1 MMGPLWDFDS
11 SFKTD
16 ADDRWSQ
23 LHELDYFYYPKLF
36 ENEKFVKEYKKQWEE
51 IKPTL
56 AEDVKNGL
64 EALKT
69 TYGDA
74 LQKAWI
80 CIRLH
85 ILQSAVIVLSLRLTR

>member
-1 MMGPLWDFDS
+1 MTDGA
-11 SFKTD
+11 SFTNWIIFIIPNCLKM
-16 ADDRWSQ
+16 
-23 LHELDYFYYPKLF
+23 K
-36 ENEKFVKEYKKQWEE
+36 KFVKEYKKQWEE

-74 LQKAWI
+74 LQKSMD
-80 CIRLH
+80 LH
-85 ILQSAVIVLSLRLTR
+85 KTAYPTECSNSLESQIDEIMVKSRVELSVLTTL